1 MSDFEVKTMMTCL
14 FDNKVLFLQ
23 NSQQSVK
30 PSSSAMFMAVNV
42 LEKVFS
48 LTSRILQHDSIL
60 VYTAL
65 SSMTVGYKTNSVA
78 TCISPDAQDISV
90 FSD

>member
-1 MSDFEVKTMMTCL
+1 MMTCL
-14 FDNKVLFLQ
+14 FDNKVLSTVNTVFNPQVLQ
-23 NSQQSVK
+23 CLWLY
-30 PSSSAMFMAVNV
+30 F

-48 LTSRILQHDSIL
+48 LTSGILQHDSIL

-65 SSMTVGYKTNSVA
+65 SSMIIGYKTKYYVA
-78 TCISPDAQDISV
+78 TCISPDAQNISV